1 MRLLKIIYF
10 EIKQLYSRWF
20 IIIWLAMATY
30 NIAIAALLIKHDAE
44 TVLNGVFYELS
55 SFILVLLLMALSM
68 VSTRSFFV
76 KSAIDFVFT
85 TQMDP
90 VEYYIARAIANG
102 LIYLITFVTFTAPLV
117 RPGIDAAYYVL
128 ILLLLTSF
136 FTLFTANALVLP
148 QTLRLLYISPLLLI
162 IILGFISPRLS
173 PIYGFVNPSPTY
185 VAYAL
190 ALTAVVVATIP
201 RRRIRDLASNAYE
214 VLDVST
220 PLLRR
225 SDVDTLVTHLPRS
238 PWGIIW
244 FTSTKVL
251 IIRGERTNILKVLVP
266 LSTVTAIVY
275 LVITVFLSK
284 VFMEFLAAPYQFGN
298 WQGDFAVMTF
308 IIIYLYLF
316 MPLMFTISGERLW
329 LSMSI
334 DPARYFRL
342 RMLAR
347 TLIVAITLLPG

>member
-136 FTLFTANALVLP
+136 FTLFTANAW
-148 QTLRLLYISPLLLI
+148 YFHKH
-162 IILGFISPRLS
+162 LGC
-173 PIYGFVNPSPTY
+173 
-185 VAYAL
+185 
-190 ALTAVVVATIP
+190 
-201 RRRIRDLASNAYE
+201 
-214 VLDVST
+214 ST
-220 PLLRR
+220 FHHC
-225 SDVDTLVTHLPRS
+225 S
-238 PWGIIW
+238 
-244 FTSTKVL
+244 
-251 IIRGERTNILKVLVP
+251 
-266 LSTVTAIVY
+266 
-275 LVITVFLSK
+275 
-284 VFMEFLAAPYQFGN
+284 
-298 WQGDFAVMTF
+298 
-308 IIIYLYLF
+308 
-316 MPLMFTISGERLW
+316 
-329 LSMSI
+329 
-334 DPARYFRL
+334 
-342 RMLAR
+342 
-347 TLIVAITLLPG
+347 